1 MSDNVW
7 QTVLN
12 RLRDSL
18 EPEDFRRWFAETAY
32 ASDSGD
38 QITVWVPSESVRRHI
53 AINYRS
59 TIDRAL
65 GAMNRA
71 DAEIRFVVAGYGDGD
86 DDE

>member
-7 QTVLN
+7 QGVLD
-12 RLRDSL
+12 RLRDSV

-53 AINYRS
+53 ALHYKPH
-59 TIDRAL
+59 IDRAL
-65 GAMNRA
+65 GAMNRS
-71 DAEIRFVVAGYGDGD
+71 DAEVRLVVAGYGDE

>member
-7 QTVLN
+7 QAVLD

-53 AINYRS
+53 VHHYQPE
-59 TIDRAL
+59 IDRAL

-71 DAEIRFVVAGYGDGD
+71 DAEVRLVVAGYGDD
-86 DDE
+86 DQ

>member
-7 QTVLN
+7 HAVLD
-12 RLRDSL
+12 RLRGSI

-53 AINYRS
+53 ALHFKPE
-59 TIDRAL
+59 IDRAL
-65 GAMNRA
+65 DAMNRA
-71 DAEIRFVVAGYGDGD
+71 DAEVRLVVAGYGDE